1 MHYEIDESTYAI
13 KIFDGVNA
21 EPFMFQP
28 HYPNGDSFDSFE
40 EAENWAKEQIKAQ
53 NPEYGFFAP
62 NGKGLAGE
70 AKPTP
75 AQLFEY
81 KLASIGLTV
90 DELKAA
96 LGL

>member
-40 EAENWAKEQIKAQ
+40 HLEVY
-53 NPEYGFFAP
+53 P
-62 NGKGLAGE
+62 
-70 AKPTP
+70 
-75 AQLFEY
+75 
-81 KLASIGLTV
+81 
-90 DELKAA
+90 
-96 LGL
+96 